1 MCTVRPIRTKRSLAS
16 VSSLSSFTSVSSMAS
31 ATTITPHRP
40 GNPNESCVV
49 GMSLQEALK
58 GSQILL
64 DEIDLSLL
72 QRTLFYRSSL
82 DIDSAEAPKTIDES
96 LSKTSVAV
104 INYWNSCLSLIREEL
119 DTVQKSVVK
128 SHLLVA
134 RTKREVEQKTRDD
147 ERESTQAIL
156 LWEEQQV
163 MGKRVAMKD
172 QARGRAFTAPSRIPE
187 SPSDSDSSQKF
198 WLNWPLSGLSSP
210 SDVTLHSPSDITTKR
225 ANRVTSFIKQKLRP
239 SSRHSQDTPPSRHD
253 QDTPPSRTRPQVPKL
268 KIPPLVP
275 YEQSHGDVPVEA
287 QVEGRMRQLS
297 LTQSRSVPST
307 PTKIIS
313 RRPST
318 ATISTRSTIRKA
330 PIVLTR
336 LHTDLLRIEEYV
348 RGVS

>member
-1 MCTVRPIRTKRSLAS
+1 
-16 VSSLSSFTSVSSMAS
+16 MAS
-31 ATTITPHRP
+31 TTTITPHRP
-40 GNPNESCVV
+40 SGPNEPHVV
-49 GMSLQEALK
+49 GMSFQEALK

-82 DIDSAEAPKTIDES
+82 DIDRAEPPKAIDES
-96 LSKTSVAV
+96 LSRTSVAV
-104 INYWNSCLSLIREEL
+104 ISYWNSCLSLIREEL
-119 DTVQKSVVK
+119 DPIQKSVVK

-163 MGKRVAMKD
+163 MGERVTMRD

-198 WLNWPLSGLSSP
+198 WMLPRKWSP
-210 SDVTLHSPSDITTKR
+210 SGSTSPSEVTLHSPSDIATKR
-225 ANRVTSFIKQKLRP
+225 PNRVASFIKQKLRP
-239 SSRHSQDTPPSRHD
+239 SSRHGQDTPPF
-253 QDTPPSRTRPQVPKL
+253 RTPQVPTL
-268 KIPPLVP
+268 QIPPSTS
-275 YEQSHGDVPVEA
+275 YEQSREDVPVEA
-287 QVEGRMRQLS
+287 QIERRMRQLS

-307 PTKIIS
+307 PTKTMS

-336 LHTDLLRIEEYV
+336 LHTDLLRIEEYI
-348 RGVS
+348 RGVG